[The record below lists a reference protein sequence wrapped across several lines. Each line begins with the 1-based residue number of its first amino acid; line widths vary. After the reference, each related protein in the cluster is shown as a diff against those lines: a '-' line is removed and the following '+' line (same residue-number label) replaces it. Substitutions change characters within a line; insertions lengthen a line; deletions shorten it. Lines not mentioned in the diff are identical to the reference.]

1 MAYLIFNNNNDLV
14 KIAANDSDRD
24 SQNLILTQHSV
35 VSVSDSDFLK
45 VRTGASFASYDGT
58 NATITEAE
66 NYFNEESLKKY
77 FENVVSL
84 LNSFL
89 SENMDNS
96 LYVDMNNYKNYLL
109 SFDTSSVT
117 FPLNKSWEEYC
128 NENSI
133 VFYHPLQIP

>member
-1 MAYLIFNNNNDLV
+1 MAYLIFNNSNDLV

-24 SQNLILTQHSV
+24 SLNLILTQHSV

-96 LYVDMNNYKNYLL
+96 LYDDMNNYKNYLL

-117 FPLNKSWEEYC
+117 LPLNKSWEEYC

>member
-96 LYVDMNNYKNYLL
+96 LYDDMNNYKNYLL

-117 FPLNKSWEEYC
+117 LPLNKSWEEYC